1 MNRPKLARGITRS
14 NLVVRIDPG
23 NRTWIKAASSK
34 QRRSMSA
41 IIDCLISEEILR
53 QKGYARP

>member
-23 NRTWIKAASSK
+23 NRLWIKAASGR

-41 IIDCLISEEILR
+41 IIDGLISEEILR
-53 QKGYARP
+53 QKGYALK